1 MNGGIFM
8 SEENKDGYILEVV
21 YNYNGGSFQAILE
34 KHIKNLIKIPV
45 RGWNLQDFDIQYK

>member
-1 MNGGIFM
+1 M

-45 RGWNLQDFDIQYK
+45 RDWNLQDFDIQYK

>member
-1 MNGGIFM
+1 M

-21 YNYNGGSFQAILE
+21 YNDIGESFQAILE

-45 RGWNLQDFDIQYK
+45 GDWNLQDFDIQYK